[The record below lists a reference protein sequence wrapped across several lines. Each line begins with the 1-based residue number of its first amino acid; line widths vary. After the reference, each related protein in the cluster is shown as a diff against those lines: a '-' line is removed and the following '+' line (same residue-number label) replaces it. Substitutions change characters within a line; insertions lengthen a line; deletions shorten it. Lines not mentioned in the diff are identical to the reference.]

1 LASLI
6 PGHIAQIHGKASG
19 FEPATNQVILED
31 GSKVGYDYLVVA
43 AGIQT
48 SEWQLG

>member
-1 LASLI
+1 LI